1 MPNLHQLLWIFE
13 WQRPQQRGIDHAEN
27 RRVGSYAQSQCQHCD
42 CSKPRRL
49 TDHAQR
55 IANVL
60 YQSVHYSYLSAT
72 MGSTL
77 AARRAGM
84 KLASR
89 PIVKRV
95 LAAVAKVIGSRGLSP
110 NSKLAVKRVLIK
122 DRSSPVAMPMLTTAR
137 ASRITSRSTP
147 EGLEPSANRSAA
159 ARNADRKSTR
169 LNSSHPSISYA
180 VFCLKKK
187 KKKHIRTPNNN
198 TRYSRIMLP

>member
-1 MPNLHQLLWIFE
+1 MSALRLQQTPATYRSCAAHSECLVPECPLFVP
-13 WQRPQQRGIDHAEN
+13 QRHHGID
-27 RRVGSYAQSQCQHCD
+27 
-42 CSKPRRL
+42 
-49 TDHAQR
+49 
-55 IANVL
+55 
-60 YQSVHYSYLSAT
+60 YSYLSDT

-147 EGLEPSANRSAA
+147 EGLEPSANRIP
-159 ARNADRKSTR
+159 
-169 LNSSHPSISYA
+169 NSLVRRATLYDI
-180 VFCLKKK
+180 
-187 KKKHIRTPNNN
+187 TP
-198 TRYSRIMLP
+198 